1 MNSGTVVW
9 RFRDGKA
16 GHERQTVGLLGAL
29 ARLRPLSVFDIHTAT
44 TPRAWWDWCRGRQP
58 AGLVLPTPQLVL
70 GAGSACAWPVL
81 ASARASGAFSAY
93 LMKPPMPWPS
103 FDLCFVPRHDSPVA
117 SPRIEPTEGVLND
130 LEASLQ
136 PRHGPTAILVGGPS
150 RHHGWRDDELLSQIA
165 SVVFGQRERNVV
177 IADSRR
183 TPAATSAR
191 LRDFCGEGVR
201 FVSHETS
208 GPGWLRETLQQ
219 ATAVWVSADSV
230 SMLFE
235 ALTVGCPVGVLAV
248 PARRTDRISAIA
260 DGLIAEGR
268 ANSLK
273 QWLVT
278 GRLSAAPPLAEAAR
292 CAALLDARL
301 APVRAG

>member
-29 ARLRPLSVFDIHTAT
+29 ARLRPLSIFDIHTST
-44 TPRAWWDWCRGRQP
+44 TPRAWWAWCRHRPP
-58 AGLVLPTPQLVL
+58 AAPGLPAPQLVL

-81 ASARASGAFSAY
+81 AAARASGAFSVY
-93 LMKPPMPWPS
+93 LMKPPMPWPR
-103 FDLCFVPRHDSPVA
+103 FDLCFIPRHDSPAA
-117 SPRIEPTEGVLND
+117 SAHIEPTEGVLND

-136 PRHGPTAILVGGPS
+136 PRNGPTAILVGGPS
-150 RHHGWRDDELLSQIA
+150 RHHDWRDDELLQQIA
-165 SVVFGQRERNVV
+165 SVVFGQRERHVV

-201 FVSHETS
+201 FVSHQTS
-208 GPGWLRETLQQ
+208 GPTWLRETLQQ
-219 ATAVWVSADSV
+219 AAAVWVTADSV

-235 ALTVGCPVGVLAV
+235 ALTAGCAVGVLAV
-248 PARRTDRISAIA
+248 PARRADRITAIA
-260 DGLIAEGR
+260 DGLVAEGR
-268 ANSLK
+268 VSSLK
-273 QWLVT
+273 QWLAR
-278 GRLSAAPPLAEAAR
+278 GRLSTPPPLAEAAR
-292 CAALLDARL
+292 CAALLNARL
-301 APVRAG
+301 PPVRGG